1 MNYSA
6 CHERGTKSQQYSNL
20 RPPKH
25 RAGAL
30 STWVTETSWR
40 ARPYTWFILT
50 VLAPSTNTANN
61 DHAVSCEYSKPLV
74 LPHQTQ
80 WSQKT
85 EQSPSWDGNNLWK
98 ETYKHFSKSSKDS
111 VNRRKLQFSLY
122 KPFRSSFKAVYDFA
136 EQACVQLLKYYNRCS
151 CGSALQM
158 PDKKIASSHRSVFG
172 QIQNRKPPEL
182 FCLLN
187 KL

>member
-1 MNYSA
+1 MQFRVN
-6 CHERGTKSQQYSNL
+6 TLNL
-20 RPPKH
+20 WSCPIKH
-25 RAGAL
+25 
-30 STWVTETSWR
+30 
-40 ARPYTWFILT
+40 
-50 VLAPSTNTANN
+50 N
-61 DHAVSCEYSKPLV
+61 DHKKQNSRHP
-74 LPHQTQ
+74 
-80 WSQKT
+80 
-85 EQSPSWDGNNLWK
+85 
-98 ETYKHFSKSSKDS
+98 ETGIIYERRHKHFSKSSTDS

-158 PDKKIASSHRSVFG
+158 PDKKIASSHRSGFG